1 MNNSKS
7 LANRLAIACISV
19 IAFLGLLTAV
29 PVRAQEVRELYAQ
42 LEDWEETA
50 LREGQTIITGEKGKY
65 LAKILIAASPETVWS
80 VLTDY
85 NNLSSFLP
93 NTVSSKI
100 IESADNRWVVEQIDE
115 RQVLGVTARSRL
127 VTESIQTPKS
137 RIDFRLID
145 GDLQS
150 MQGYWQLQ
158 ELSASNQ
165 AKPELLLEYSVEA
178 QPNPGIPKIAFY
190 TIFRNSLKPTLNAI
204 REESERRNN

>member
-1 MNNSKS
+1 MNTSKS
-7 LANRLAIACISV
+7 LANRLAIACISL

-65 LAKILIAASPETVWS
+65 LAKILIPASPETVWS

-100 IESADNRWVVEQIDE
+100 VEVADNRWVVEQIDE
-115 RQVLGVTARSRL
+115 RQFLGVAVRSRL
-127 VTESIQTPKS
+127 VTESIQTPQS
-137 RIDFRLID
+137 RIDFSLID
-145 GDLQS
+145 GDLQA

-165 AKPELLLEYSVEA
+165 EIPQVLLEYAVEA
-178 QPNPGIPKIAFY
+178 EPPSGVPTGVFHP
-190 TIFRNSLKPTLNAI
+190 IFRNSLNPTLKAI
-204 REESERRNN
+204 REESERRN